1 MYYCVKVWPVR
12 CPGRKRTGRT
22 GAVSRA
28 LSVSVKGENVYI
40 DYLMVPT
47 AAEGNGRPAT
57 GHAPGPPVT
66 IPAPGNGFV
75 FVSDY

>member
-1 MYYCVKVWPVR
+1 
-12 CPGRKRTGRT
+12 
-22 GAVSRA
+22 VSRA